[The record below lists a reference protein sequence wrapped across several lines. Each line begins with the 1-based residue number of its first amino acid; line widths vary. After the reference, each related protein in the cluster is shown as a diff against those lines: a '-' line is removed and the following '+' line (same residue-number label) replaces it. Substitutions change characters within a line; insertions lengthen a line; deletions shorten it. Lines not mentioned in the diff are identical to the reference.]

1 MSKYVRIPESAPIH
15 LPGAVPKGK
24 PADDDRLQVTI
35 VLKSSKP
42 SNELIK
48 KLKEI
53 EYKLPLSRPRLSPE
67 DIEEIHAAEANHV
80 RHVKQFAKQHGL
92 KVVDESKVRHEVV
105 LEGSVS
111 ALNAAF
117 KVELRHFQHSEGVYV
132 AHEGPIHVPKE
143 LECCIVAVIGL
154 DDVPVAEALAG
165 SVIPEQIGMIE
176 EPARRMVGTDPRVI
190 AKEHYNFPLTDLDGT
205 GQRIAIISFG
215 GGYHDQDIEWYFKK
229 TLGLRKWPKVT
240 TILVS
245 GPGNRPTPIRKLGR
259 LIDDLNNANRMK
271 SVEEDEDC
279 GVCMGRMWA
288 TYETTM
294 DIEIAGAIAPGAEID
309 VYFAENTMQGYLAA
323 FNAALGMDGK
333 PPASVVSVS
342 WGKGECWPG
351 PSFKQAINLALKQ
364 GVRDQSVTVCC
375 ASGDFGSVGVVPD
388 CGYDDSANVSFPA
401 SSPWVLACGGT
412 TLGLDGDESVWNA
425 NWKGQYMAT
434 GGGVSGFFERRSWQE
449 DHDVPRHGS
458 YDEGA
463 LWLSEEVP
471 NSNQL
476 EGGWIEPDQKNF
488 RGRGVPDIAA
498 NADPANGYKLYV
510 GGRETVGGGTSASAP
525 LWAGLIALINQGLS
539 KKAVEL
545 EIAGPVQLGFVN
557 KLFYRTDIASAFRS
571 ITRGCNRMPDYGSSA
586 AAFEAR
592 EGWDACTGLGVP
604 DGTKLLEV
612 LGRLEDGEARP

>member
-1 MSKYVRIPESAPIH
+1 MSTYVPIPESAPMH

-24 PADDDRLQVTI
+24 PADDDRLRVTV

-42 SNELIK
+42 SDELIQ
-48 KLKEI
+48 KLKDI
-53 EYKLPLSRPRLSPE
+53 EYKLPLSRPQLSAE
-67 DIEEIHAAEANHV
+67 DIEEIHAADADHV
-80 RHVKQFAKQHGL
+80 GHVKEFAKQHGL
-92 KVVDESKVRHEVV
+92 KVVDESKARHDVV

-117 KVELRHFQHSEGVYV
+117 QVKLLHFQHSKGVYV
-132 AHEGPIHVPKE
+132 AHEEHIHVPAE
-143 LECCIVAVIGL
+143 LECCIEAVIGL

-165 SVIPEQIGMIE
+165 TVIPERIGRIE
-176 EPARRMVGTDPRVI
+176 APAPRMVGTNPRVI
-190 AKEHYNFPLTDLDGT
+190 AKKRYNFPLTDLDGT

-229 TLGLRKWPKVT
+229 TLGLHKWPKVT
-240 TILVS
+240 AILVN
-245 GPGNRPTPIRKLGR
+245 GPGNRPTPIGKLGR

-279 GVCMGRMWA
+279 DVCMDRMLA

-309 VYFAENTMQGYLAA
+309 VYFANNTMQGYVAA
-323 FNAALGMDGK
+323 FNAALGIEGDHER
-333 PPASVVSVS
+333 ASVVSIS
-342 WGKGECWPG
+342 WGKGECWPS

-375 ASGDFGSVGVVPD
+375 ASGDLGSVGVVPD
-388 CGYDDSANVSFPA
+388 SGGYEESANVSFPA

-434 GGGVSGFFERRSWQE
+434 GGGVSGFFERRSWQD
-449 DHDVPRHGS
+449 DHDVPVHGS
-458 YDEGA
+458 YKDGA
-463 LWLSEEVP
+463 LWLSKLMQEKYA
-471 NSNQL
+471 SKS
-476 EGGWIEPDQKNF
+476 EGF

-510 GGRETVGGGTSASAP
+510 GGQETVGGGTSASAP
-525 LWAGLIALINQGLS
+525 LWAGLIALINQGLNE
-539 KKAVEL
+539 KAVEL
-545 EIAGPVQLGFVN
+545 EIAGPIQLGFVN
-557 KLFYRTDIASAFRS
+557 KLFYRADIASAFRS

-592 EGWDACTGLGVP
+592 EGGDACTGLGVP

-612 LGRLEDGEARP
+612 LSRLEDGEARP